1 MIRSVC
7 LKIAGH
13 TLKVEGNTA
22 STFVN
27 GYEGFVPFI
36 VHDSKP
42 EWRVCYDAD
51 VTLWGD
57 AEVIYESILAEING
71 RCQFSV
77 RNGVYQFVIR
87 PDNSDIPLA
96 CLHYSEGSDFV
107 EVSSCTDFSALR
119 FSLWFAYGMLAARA
133 GVSPVHSSVVVR
145 HGKAVL
151 FLGESGTGKST
162 HSKLWLENI
171 EGTSLLN
178 DDSPMLSV
186 TDGVPYVHGS
196 PWSGKTP
203 CYVAYSFPVAAIVRL
218 SQAPGNHIRRLH
230 AVEALSAIQPS
241 LPPALMHADLFT
253 DLYLDIISKTIKKVP
268 FYHLQCLPDADA
280 ARLCSSTIFQ

>member
-13 TLKVEGNTA
+13 TLKVEGTTA

-36 VHDSKP
+36 VHDNNP
-42 EWRVCYDAD
+42 EWCVCYDSVITPWEDAD
-51 VTLWGD
+51 
-57 AEVIYESILAEING
+57 VIYESILAEING
-71 RCQFSV
+71 HCQFSI
-77 RNGVYQFVIR
+77 RNGEYQFVICQEK
-87 PDNSDIPLA
+87 SDMPLV
-96 CLHYSEGSDFV
+96 CLHYSEGSDLV
-107 EVSSCTDFSALR
+107 EASHCTDYSALR

-145 HGKAVL
+145 HEKAVL

-171 EGTSLLN
+171 EDTSLLN